1 MADIDTYFSGYKS
14 SSSAP
19 DYSSLFDVVSV
30 PTYNIQKNPVAT
42 EAPVVAETEQDDDKP
57 SSKATFD
64 GWTSHGDYDL
74 PSTTTVAQGATSISS
89 AAAKAIQFAES
100 KIGSR
105 YVYNTAGENGTYDCS
120 GLVYAA
126 YKAQGKAVPR
136 STEGWISSNRP
147 EIDPSEAKPGD
158 VIITGSSGSPSGRH
172 MRLITRKEII
182 TDKKTNKKKV
192 VFDCVAAENRNDGV
206 KRVTYTSTGNER
218 IYRAKRG
225 MKLIKKHGYK

>member
-30 PTYNIQKNPVAT
+30 PTYNIQKNPVTT
-42 EAPVVAETEQDDDKP
+42 EAPVVAETEQDDTEASP
-57 SSKATFD
+57 KAVFD

-74 PSTTTVAQGATSISS
+74 PSTSTVAQGATSISS

-100 KIGSR
+100 KVGSG
-105 YVYNTAGENGTYDCS
+105 YKWAATGQNGEYDCS

-126 YKAQGKAVPR
+126 YRASGKSVPR
-136 STEGWISSNRP
+136 STDGWESSNRRK
-147 EIDPSEAKPGD
+147 IDPSQAKPGD
-158 VIITGSSGSPSGRH
+158 VIITDSKGSKSGKH
-172 MRLITRKEII
+172 MRLITK
-182 TDKKTNKKKV
+182 NLGNGQ
-192 VFDCVAAENRNDGV
+192 FQCVAAESTNDGV
-206 KRVTYTSTGNER
+206 INVNYTIDDKFRG

>member
-19 DYSSLFDVVSV
+19 DYSDLFDVVST
-30 PTYNIQKNPVAT
+30 PTYNIQKTTVAT
-42 EAPVVAETEQDDDKP
+42 EAPMVAETEQDDAET

-74 PSTTTVAQGATSISS
+74 PSTSTVAQGATSISS
-89 AAAKAIQFAES
+89 AAAKAVQFAES
-100 KIGSR
+100 KVGSG
-105 YVYNTAGENGTYDCS
+105 YKWAATGQNGKYDCS

-126 YKAQGKAVPR
+126 YRAQGKSVPR
-136 STEGWISSNRP
+136 STDGWESSNRQK
-147 EIDPSEAKPGD
+147 IDPSQAKPGD
-158 VIITGSSGSPSGRH
+158 VIITDSKGSRSKKH
-172 MRLITRKEII
+172 MRLITKNLGNG
-182 TDKKTNKKKV
+182 K
-192 VFDCVAAENRNDGV
+192 FQCVAAESTDQGV
-206 KRVTYTSTGNER
+206 ININYTIDSKFRG